1 MDEWTSDYIRCRGK
15 KTLQCG
21 CCFFYVVFLLLL
33 LFRLMDLQQRIRQLN
48 KTDPVHQM
56 ERPRRISVMSQTPP
70 TRLTNYVIFV
80 ISTARFNIYLMTVV
94 VRVWL
99 GIYDIEI
106 YQRNSMCYLVVACV
120 FCFFVFR
127 SSVGNHS
134 SPHNEHIEQKNQPTT
149 DLLCLFLFGRHVV
162 VAAVRRCPSKRSN
175 AMRLMAICCFLYLFF
190 SSLELYSQF
199 FNVLPISLGR
209 VVFAGNL
216 AHCHIVSHHI
226 EPIAWAN
233 LTSEP
238 NARIEETQKKEN
250 NKTYR

>member
-1 MDEWTSDYIRCRGK
+1 MKLVTPYKMSNGRMDERLHPMSREKNTSMW
-15 KTLQCG
+15 LL
-21 CCFFYVVFLLLL
+21 FFYVVFLLL

-120 FCFFVFR
+120 FLLFCLSFFCRQSF
-127 SSVGNHS
+127 
-134 SPHNEHIEQKNQPTT
+134 
-149 DLLCLFLFGRHVV
+149 
-162 VAAVRRCPSKRSN
+162 VAA
-175 AMRLMAICCFLYLFF
+175 
-190 SSLELYSQF
+190 
-199 FNVLPISLGR
+199 
-209 VVFAGNL
+209 
-216 AHCHIVSHHI
+216 
-226 EPIAWAN
+226 
-233 LTSEP
+233 
-238 NARIEETQKKEN
+238 
-250 NKTYR
+250 